1 MCTSAS
7 ISSRA
12 ATPSIA
18 MHCLHILNHTEPVV
32 SRICQVSER
41 WCCSGCVWKSPWICN
56 YRFYPTPIC
65 QILPVAHLF
74 QAETIFVEASQ
85 VDLFISSHLVV
96 CVRLTLHS
104 ERFTYMFSLHIY
116 IVVILCIIWIRTNCT
131 QWEIYIC
138 LHARPTQRLVRL
150 WLHLWIVSLNV
161 LQGVIG
167 LALSLSDSLSNH
179 YETTQPECSIVCS
192 WSEYLLQIYPILS
205 FF

>member
-1 MCTSAS
+1 
-7 ISSRA
+7 
-12 ATPSIA
+12 
-18 MHCLHILNHTEPVV
+18 
-32 SRICQVSER
+32 
-41 WCCSGCVWKSPWICN
+41 
-56 YRFYPTPIC
+56 
-65 QILPVAHLF
+65 
-74 QAETIFVEASQ
+74 
-85 VDLFISSHLVV
+85 
-96 CVRLTLHS
+96 
-104 ERFTYMFSLHIY
+104 MFSLHIY

-167 LALSLSDSLSNH
+167 LALSLSDSLSNN

-205 FF
+205 FLKLGLKGDSMSHWLMFSICLFMCDRSSDDEVYLHWLLYWISQIKWSIWVFTCVLRCAKDDET